1 MGWFANSLP
10 YWDVVCYRGIYCNQI
25 NQSNKMKR
33 GLFCTKGQLSLTGST
48 YNALKLI
55 YCNSNIRNFS
65 VNIGEGK
72 NAEEEKNPTKSRRK
86 VINRS
91 IRPIIT
97 KQRKEYSEHEE
108 KRKALGLDWRIMG
121 ATILHRYPVILPDIP
136 KWYED
141 MEMVK
146 DKIEEAKRNHFLGLV
161 GGTNAQFIEE
171 SNPTY
176 AEILESMPFKPASR
190 TTEADIK
197 NDRKSL
203 ERKLPNSL
211 YLIVK
216 RSRLDN
222 SWQFPQGKIAEN
234 ETSLRLTSERIVDRA
249 VGKINR
255 WFISNSPAGYNCYA
269 YPEALQKQ
277 RKQYGAKIF
286 YYRCQLIDGSV
297 KLETR
302 LYTDYAWVT
311 RDEISEYF
319 DKEAAYLMQHLL
331 PE

>member
-1 MGWFANSLP
+1 M
-10 YWDVVCYRGIYCNQI
+10 
-25 NQSNKMKR
+25 MKR
-33 GLFCTKGQLSLTGST
+33 GLQSLLCTNVSASLMVSP
-48 YNALKLI
+48 YNTFKLI
-55 YCNSNIRNFS
+55 SSKGSIQNFCANIEERK
-65 VNIGEGK
+65 IEEGEK
-72 NAEEEKNPTKSRRK
+72 FPTKSRRK
-86 VINRS
+86 IINRS
-91 IRPIIT
+91 NRPIIT

-108 KRKALGLDWRIMG
+108 KRAAKGLEWRIMG
-121 ATILHRYPVILPDIP
+121 ATILHRYPVVLPDMP
-136 KWYED
+136 KWHED

-146 DKIEEAKRNHFLGLV
+146 DKIEAAKRSHFLGLV
-161 GGTNAQFIEE
+161 DGTNAQFIED

-176 AEILESMPFKPASR
+176 VEILESMPFKPASR
-190 TTEADIK
+190 ITEADIK

-216 RSRLDN
+216 RNRSDN
-222 SWQFPQGKIAEN
+222 SWQFPQGKSAEN
-234 ETSLRLTSERIVDRA
+234 ETLRLTSERVVDRA

-269 YPEALQKQ
+269 YPEAIQKQ

-319 DKEAAYLMQHLL
+319 DKETSYVMQHLL